1 MSAQLKR
8 RGRPAPLAIGFAVL
22 ALAQITT
29 VTLVAMAVVWTD
41 GWTRLTALLAAIGA
55 LGAGAVLFT
64 WSRRVSRSQDAVR
77 GEIDVLATQP
87 LTEMLTDV
95 VRSRDI
101 AEFRK
106 RLPAVSD
113 AGLAQLTDRVE
124 EACATALRM
133 AVEHEDLRVG
143 YTEVFVNMFRRTQ
156 TLLQRQLQVIERLE
170 QGNRSPADMHLFFQ
184 LDHLVT
190 RMRRNNENVL
200 VLAGTELVRAT
211 KNPVTI
217 ADVFRAAM
225 SEVDKYQKIRVLG
238 TPSIRVSNTAAGDLI
253 RIIAELLD
261 NATSFSAPAKEVT
274 INAELG
280 RHNGLS
286 IGVFDNG
293 IGMSDED
300 IRKANE
306 QLKKLGS
313 EEIARS
319 RRVGL
324 FVVGRLAGRNGF
336 KVELFGG
343 DDVEGVSALISVP
356 SSVLLEED
364 AMRAM
369 LPGDSRRMTTG
380 AKQASSAGPSVAVTT
395 SVRRTSTPHVAENP
409 ASGRRRMSSWYG
421 RSQAWRT
428 ERDNVRKGPSRAD
441 AGAQQVDRTHEG
453 VAEELP
459 MRVPGKRAV
468 ELAAE
473 TAVRQQAL
481 VLEAQAV
488 EPPSGPTD
496 VPEREAPSPR
506 TREPAPLPEDR
517 GTRVA
522 SRWFKARGNADEPA
536 LPARTGQPKREQA
549 SRTAEPEADPAPCSY
564 TEDGLPLRRQGAH
577 LQATIAAGDPAP
589 EMPKEIRA
597 VERDPAHMRR
607 RLSSYQLGVQK
618 AKEQED
624 RMRGRQQQA
633 GGWTV
638 LERKATK

>member
-1 MSAQLKR
+1 
-8 RGRPAPLAIGFAVL
+8 
-22 ALAQITT
+22 
-29 VTLVAMAVVWTD
+29 MAVVQTD
-41 GWTRLTALLAAIGA
+41 GGMRLTALLAAISA
-55 LGAGAVLFT
+55 LGAGAVLFI

-77 GEIDVLATQP
+77 GEIDVLAMQP
-87 LTEMLTDV
+87 LTEMLADV
-95 VRSRDI
+95 VKSRNI

-261 NATSFSAPAKEVT
+261 NATSFSAPTKEVT

-300 IRKANE
+300 IRKTNE

-369 LPGDSRRMTTG
+369 LPGDSRRTTTG
-380 AKQASSAGPSVAVTT
+380 AKQASSTGPSVAVTT
-395 SVRRTSTPHVAENP
+395 SVRRTSTPHVTGNP

-421 RSQAWRT
+421 RSQAWRA
-428 ERDNVRKGPSRAD
+428 ERDNVRKGPSGAD

-481 VLEAQAV
+481 AAESQAA
-488 EPPSGPTD
+488 EPPAEPTD
-496 VPEREAPSPR
+496 VPERAAPAPAPR
-506 TREPAPLPEDR
+506 TREPEPLPEDR

-536 LPARTGQPKREQA
+536 LPARTGQPEQEQA
-549 SRTAEPEADPAPCSY
+549 SRTAEPATDPAPCDY

-577 LQATIAAGDPAP
+577 LQATIATGDPAP